1 MKKQVLVRQHSGD
14 SEMVELY
21 TLTKHGEIERFVLWG
36 TVHIDMLDIMGFDYH
51 SEDLA
56 DLKLA
61 LETK

>member
-36 TVHIDMLDIMGFDYH
+36 TVHIDMLDIMGFDFQ
-51 SEDLA
+51 SDEMQDF
-56 DLKLA
+56 KLS